1 MKFLLTAINAKYIHS
16 NLGVYSLKKYA
27 ESASSGEYGITIEIA
42 EYTINHPV
50 SQILQDIYRRRPD
63 IIGFSCYIWN
73 LDYVWELVHDLHKIL
88 PGTDIWLG
96 GPEVS
101 FDARQILE
109 REPEVLGVMKGEGE
123 TVFVELLTGYR
134 LLGSSVQQWQQR
146 RLEKKQEEFRTAEWR
161 AFWKKLHQLSG
172 VAFRGEDEGIQDNA
186 IRAAETLSQIPFP
199 YTDLSEMEHRIIYYE
214 SSRGCPFSCSYC
226 LSSIDKSVR
235 FRDLK
240 LVKQE
245 LDFFLDRRVPQVK
258 FVDRT
263 FNCKKEH
270 AMIIW
275 QHILDHDNGVTNFHF
290 EVAADQMEEEEL
302 KLLEKMR
309 PGLIQLE
316 IGVQSTNPD
325 TIREIHRQMDL
336 NQLRRAVKRI
346 NQGHNIHQHL
356 DLIAGLP
363 FEGYESFH
371 RSFNEVYEMEPEQL
385 QLGFLKVLKGS
396 YMYDMA
402 EKYELVYQEK
412 PPYEVLSTRWISY
425 EELCRL
431 KGIEAMVEV
440 YYNSGQF
447 IHTLRRLM
455 QELTDPFAF
464 YEQLAQYYE
473 NRGLNGRNHTRLARY
488 DFLHDFIRELSGD
501 KGKYWQDQLEDT
513 LVFDCYLRENCKSR
527 PGFALDLTS
536 YKDKIRNLV
545 PEMRKLGRQVHVE
558 VLRSKEIWLFDYRNR
573 DPLTGNASV
582 TQLE

>member
-73 LDYVWELVHDLHKIL
+73 LDYVWDLVHDLHKIL

-527 PGFALDLTS
+527 PGFDLDLTP

>member
-527 PGFALDLTS
+527 PGFALDLTP